1 MKKVILLLCLLSVFT
16 SQAQQSTSEPTPS
29 TTSSTKMS
37 LSKITHRQD
46 GLVVNF
52 TSDGWLEIPSSITN
66 KPFSSRGFSFYFLVP
81 RMNKQE
87 TFGIAYGI
95 GLSSQN
101 FSSDAYFNDVT
112 NPAKTYIHP
121 LPDSV
126 DYDINKL
133 SLNYLDLAL
142 EFRIH
147 SKENESHKRFKL
159 SLGVKGG
166 WLFQDHT
173 KYKDEDMKSKSYNL
187 DHLNA
192 FQYGLTARI
201 GYSKLGVNG
210 YYALSGIFEKDKGPD
225 LVPFS
230 IGISFTP

>member
-1 MKKVILLLCLLSVFT
+1 MCI
-16 SQAQQSTSEPTPS
+16 
-29 TTSSTKMS
+29 
-37 LSKITHRQD
+37 RD
-46 GLVVNF
+46 
-52 TSDGWLEIPSSITN
+52 
-66 KPFSSRGFSFYFLVP
+66 R
-81 RMNKQE
+81 
-87 TFGIAYGI
+87 
-95 GLSSQN
+95 
-101 FSSDAYFNDVT
+101 
-112 NPAKTYIHP
+112 TYIHP

-192 FQYGLTARI
+192 FQYGLTARM